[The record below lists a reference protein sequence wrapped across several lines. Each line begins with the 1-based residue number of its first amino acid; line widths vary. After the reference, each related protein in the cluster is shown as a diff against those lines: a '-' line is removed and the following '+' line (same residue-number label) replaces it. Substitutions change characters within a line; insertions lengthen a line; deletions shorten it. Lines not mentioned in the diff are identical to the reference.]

1 MIAGHHGSKTSTSY
15 ELLEGAAPEA
25 VIISVGQNS
34 YGHPTAETLR
44 RLRMMDVD
52 IYRTDLQGSIHIRVQ

>member
-1 MIAGHHGSKTSTSY
+1 MVT
-15 ELLEGAAPEA
+15 APEA